1 MGLFNERKTM
11 AGQPFM
17 RLSRCG
23 AKSAKTRHASAA
35 LSLVGDDA
43 QSWRRSEKVNALP
56 KKSADLA
63 EGAKNGLQRRQA
75 LRRSCYVT
83 TRPRSGSV
91 GAVGWAWRVRG
102 VPAGYARSAFSAWLW
117 AIAGVLRGI
126 QCARRGP
133 VRGGEHGDPWLCS
146 GIDPDQLCRA
156 IRLWI
161 TPLSWCVD
169 FRLIAWQRPRPLPA
183 TRLSRASAR
192 KSRREFDCFGH

>member
-83 TRPRSGSV
+83 TRPGSGSV

-102 VPAGYARSAFSAWLW
+102 VPAGYARSALSAQRVAVGDCW
-117 AIAGVLRGI
+117 RS
-126 QCARRGP
+126 ARDS
-133 VRGGEHGDPWLCS
+133 VRQKGS
-146 GIDPDQLCRA
+146 
-156 IRLWI
+156 
-161 TPLSWCVD
+161 
-169 FRLIAWQRPRPLPA
+169 RPRRR
-183 TRLSRASAR
+183 TWRSSAMLGVSTQTNFAER
-192 KSRREFDCFGH
+192 SACG

>member
-43 QSWRRSEKVNALP
+43 QSWRRSEKVSALP

-83 TRPRSGSV
+83 TRPGSGSV

-102 VPAGYARSAFSAWLW
+102 VPAGYASSALSAQRVAVGDCWRSARDS
-117 AIAGVLRGI
+117 
-126 QCARRGP
+126 
-133 VRGGEHGDPWLCS
+133 VRQKGS
-146 GIDPDQLCRA
+146 
-156 IRLWI
+156 
-161 TPLSWCVD
+161 
-169 FRLIAWQRPRPLPA
+169 RPRRR
-183 TRLSRASAR
+183 TWRSSAMLGVSTQTNFAER
-192 KSRREFDCFGH
+192 SACG

>member
-83 TRPRSGSV
+83 TRPGSGSV
-91 GAVGWAWRVRG
+91 GAVGWAWRVREYRLATP
-102 VPAGYARSAFSAWLW
+102 VQRSALSAWLW

-133 VRGGEHGDPWLCS
+133 VRGGEHGDPRLCS
-146 GIDPDQLCRA
+146 GY
-156 IRLWI
+156 
-161 TPLSWCVD
+161 
-169 FRLIAWQRPRPLPA
+169 RPRPTLQSDPPVDNAPFLVCGFPVNSLA
-183 TRLSRASAR
+183 TAAALAR
-192 KSRREFDCFGH
+192 HPSFKGIREEVEAGV

>member
-63 EGAKNGLQRRQA
+63 EGVKNGLQRRQA

-83 TRPRSGSV
+83 TRPGSGSV

-102 VPAGYARSAFSAWLW
+102 VPAGYARSALSAQPWLW

-126 QCARRGP
+126 YCARRGP
-133 VRGGEHGDPWLCS
+133 VRGSEHGDPRLCS
-146 GIDPDQLCRA
+146 GY
-156 IRLWI
+156 
-161 TPLSWCVD
+161 
-169 FRLIAWQRPRPLPA
+169 RPRPTLQSDPPVDNPFPGVWI
-183 TRLSRASAR
+183 S
-192 KSRREFDCFGH
+192 G